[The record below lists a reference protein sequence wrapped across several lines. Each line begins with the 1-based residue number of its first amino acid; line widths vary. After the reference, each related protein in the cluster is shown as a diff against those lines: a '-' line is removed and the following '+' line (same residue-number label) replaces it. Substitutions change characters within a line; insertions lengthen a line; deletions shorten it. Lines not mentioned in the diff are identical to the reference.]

1 MPIWHIRPYE
11 TVDYA
16 ATVRLLE
23 EVRSTPGGPPINLTD
38 TVLALRHEGPDAE
51 SPAVVAVAGEHIVG
65 AAVGRKE
72 GGQGRVLTV
81 AIAPAWRHH
90 GIGSGLLQSVENQL
104 LHAGC
109 RRITTLITPGQTDE
123 EAFLHRGFAATGQVL
138 YDKEIPLRP
147 ADVSTVERWGGALL
161 STSEWSNLAGMTEE
175 RALIEQRLLL
185 PVRERELAEA
195 YGVVIPTAMLLFGPP
210 GTGKTSFARAVAA
223 RLEWPFVELLPS
235 RLASG
240 AAGLASELRSAIH
253 DLMGVERVVVFID
266 EVDEIAQSR
275 ETRPENQS
283 VVNELLKA
291 IPAFRGVAGRL
302 LICATNAVSALDPA
316 FVRPG
321 RFDLV
326 LPVGPPDATGRRVLL
341 AGLLERVANKEEID
355 LDAVVAATDLF
366 TPADLSAVV
375 QRSAAAA
382 FHRAADSTRAALTS
396 GSGLASLSLAG
407 TSGADEAGK
416 PDSDAAGPHGGTP
429 ATPTTPLRTEDLL
442 EAARAARP
450 TISLTEL
457 DRFRRDAQAFTRI

>member
-23 EVRSTPGGPPINLTD
+23 EVHGAPGGSPINLTD
-38 TVLALRHEGPDAE
+38 TVLALRADSPDADTE
-51 SPAVVAVAGEHIVG
+51 TPAVVAVAGEHIVG

-90 GIGSGLLQSVENQL
+90 GIGSGLLQAVENQL
-104 LHAGC
+104 LHVGC
-109 RRITTLITPGQTDE
+109 RRITTLINPGQPDE
-123 EAFLHRGFAATGQVL
+123 EAFLNRGFTATGQVL
-138 YDKEIPLRP
+138 YDKQIPLRP
-147 ADVSTVERWGGALL
+147 ADVSTVERWGGSLL
-161 STSEWSNLAGMTEE
+161 SASEWSNLAGMEEE
-175 RALIEQRLLL
+175 RSMIEKRLLL

-240 AAGLASELRSAIH
+240 ASGLAAELRTAINA
-253 DLMGVERVVVFID
+253 LMGVERVVVFID

-275 ETRPENQS
+275 EVRPENQS

-291 IPAFRGVAGRL
+291 IPLFRGVQGRL

-326 LPVGPPDATGRRVLL
+326 LPVGPPDASGRRVLL
-341 AGLLERVANKEEID
+341 AGLLERIANKAEID

-366 TPADLSAVV
+366 TPADLTAVV

-382 FHRAADSTRAALTS
+382 FHRATD
-396 GSGLASLSLAG
+396 GVWP
-407 TSGADEAGK
+407 AGK
-416 PDSDAAGPHGGTP
+416 PESDAAGPEGGHDP
-429 ATPTTPLRTEDLL
+429 AASPLRTEDLL
-442 EAARAARP
+442 DAARQARP